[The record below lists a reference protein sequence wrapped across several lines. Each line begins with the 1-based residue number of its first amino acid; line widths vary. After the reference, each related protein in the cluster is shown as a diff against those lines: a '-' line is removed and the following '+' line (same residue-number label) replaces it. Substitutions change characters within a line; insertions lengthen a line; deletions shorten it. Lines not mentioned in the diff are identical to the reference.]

1 MAYMQQHPDAPQN
14 IRVDAVA
21 IELDAKG
28 RVMRVEQIEN
38 AIDDENP

>member
-1 MAYMQQHPDAPQN
+1 VPDNQR
-14 IRVDAVA
+14 IDAVV

-38 AIDDENP
+38 AVEGE